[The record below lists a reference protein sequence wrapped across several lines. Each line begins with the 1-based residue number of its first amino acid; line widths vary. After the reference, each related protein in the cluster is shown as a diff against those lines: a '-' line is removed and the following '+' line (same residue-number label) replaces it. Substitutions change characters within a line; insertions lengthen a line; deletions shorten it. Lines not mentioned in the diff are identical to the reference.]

1 MPILTAIA
9 FRTKP
14 KAPMLEI
21 GQVEITCESGIVP
34 DFRGKPGKRQVTV
47 LSKQSWRDACDELGA
62 ELPWTFRRANLL
74 VDGLRFCAEDVG
86 RIIRIGDVALQ
97 VMMETDPCPRM
108 DAQHSGLTAALA
120 AEWRAGVCCKVV
132 SGGTVKIGD
141 AVHRYRQAT

>member
-21 GQVEITCESGIVP
+21 GQVEITRENGIVP
-34 DFRGKPGKRQVTV
+34 DFRGKPGRRQVTV

-108 DAQHSGLTAALA
+108 DAQHPGLTAALA
-120 AEWRAGVCCKVV
+120 ADWRAGVCCKVV
-132 SGGTVKIGD
+132 SGGTVHIGD
-141 AVHRYRQAT
+141 AVIFNP